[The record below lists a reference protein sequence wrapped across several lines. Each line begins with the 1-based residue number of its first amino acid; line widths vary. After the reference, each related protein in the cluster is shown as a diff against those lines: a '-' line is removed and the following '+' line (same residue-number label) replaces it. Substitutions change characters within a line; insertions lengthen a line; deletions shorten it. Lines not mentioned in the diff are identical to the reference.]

1 MGILRSPLKGKEG
14 CVSNCERPSGWSQ
27 SGEQLLFPAQV
38 NQTWVTQL
46 QLEML
51 AAPAQSALLVSRSA
65 SKVHLK
71 NPSDGLPAQELMSQ
85 KPRSIPMLHLIVAPD
100 GSRRATMSVTLL
112 SVQLSRGDVL
122 TKLLE

>member
-1 MGILRSPLKGKEG
+1 M
-14 CVSNCERPSGWSQ
+14 C
-27 SGEQLLFPAQV
+27 PAQV

-71 NPSDGLPAQELMSQ
+71 HPSDGLPALDLVSQ
-85 KPRSIPMLHLIVAPD
+85 KPLSIPTLHLTDVPD
-100 GSRRATMSVTLL
+100 GSRRANMGATLL
-112 SVQLSRGDVL
+112 PVQLGRWNIL
-122 TKLLE
+122 TKLLEGP